1 MRRHLGNLRFVL
13 VLAAYAVVTW
23 VVFRDEVMGL
33 VLGPLRMWTAEAAL
47 TMIRLVGME
56 AARAGSIV
64 YHPGGFAYE
73 ISRGCTGLVGA
84 GLLVVA
90 IAAYPASLG
99 RRVAGI
105 SVCVPSFVGLNL
117 VRLVHLFSLGVHQP
131 DVFHVYHEVVW
142 QVGMAVAV
150 FGLWFGWT
158 IWANRAGGSD
168 HQSQRP
174 VPSQRRLRSP
184 ALGDLGT

>member
-1 MRRHLGNLRFVL
+1 VRPPLRNLRFVF

-23 VVFRDEVMGL
+23 LVFRDEVMGL

-47 TMIRLVGME
+47 TTIRLVGME
-56 AARAGSIV
+56 AARAGSVV

-99 RRVAGI
+99 RRLVGI
-105 SVCVPSFVGLNL
+105 SISVPTFLGWNL
-117 VRLVHLFSLGVHQP
+117 VRLVHLFSLGVHRP
-131 DVFHVYHEVVW
+131 EVFHVYHEAVW

-158 IWANRAGGSD
+158 IWANRPRDS
-168 HQSQRP
+168 HRQSRRP
-174 VPSQRRLRSP
+174 LSPRRRLRIA
-184 ALGDLGT
+184 ALGDLGS